1 MNDELESL
9 VVNGKDMDRR
19 LVAEIL
25 APYVRLDK
33 DGCNIRPLESWNNL
47 EARAKILLYLLSRK
61 AMLAL
66 NFGLPIEGATAG
78 EVVADTGMK
87 KGTVNP
93 RLRWLLSDR
102 LIDQAKD
109 GRYFVPN
116 HAIERVKTM
125 LRKKH

>member
-9 VVNGKDMDRR
+9 VVSGKDMDRR

-33 DGCNIRPLESWNNL
+33 DGCNIRPLEGWSNL
-47 EARAKILLYLLSRK
+47 KVQAKILLYLLSRK

-66 NFGLPIEGATAG
+66 DFDLPIEGATAG
-78 EVVADTGMK
+78 DVANDAGLK

-93 RLRWLLSDR
+93 ALRKLLNDR

-109 GRYFVPN
+109 GRYFIPN
-116 HAIERVKTM
+116 HAIERVKNM
-125 LRKKH
+125 LSHE

>member
-9 VVNGKDMDRR
+9 VVSGKDIDRS
-19 LVAEIL
+19 LVAETL
-25 APYVRLDK
+25 GPYIRLDR
-33 DGCNIRPLESWNNL
+33 DACNIRPLDRWNDL
-47 EARAKILLYLLSRK
+47 KAQAKILLYLLSRK

-66 NFGLPIEGATAG
+66 DFGLPIEGATPG
-78 EVVADTGMK
+78 DVANDTGLR

-93 RLRWLLSDR
+93 ALRVLFSDR

-116 HAIERVKTM
+116 HAIERVKTK
-125 LRKKH
+125 LTKK